1 MQQRECTC
9 VASIIY
15 KTADVELP
23 YIVLH
28 IMSPLP
34 LSAVT
39 FPQFSRQNYGR
50 QQLLWVT
57 NVLQHVC
64 TDCSR
69 LASTSQT
76 SEWGVGGGGGGGACL
91 HDQDHGDKPCRGY
104 SSCTDSSKDCTGAND
119 YQLSHVQA
127 DPMGLH

>member
-76 SEWGVGGGGGGGACL
+76 SEWGVGGGGGGGLACMTKTMVTSPAEGIAAAL
-91 HDQDHGDKPCRGY
+91 TAAR
-104 SSCTDSSKDCTGAND
+104 TA
-119 YQLSHVQA
+119 LV
-127 DPMGLH
+127 PMTTS